1 MRIIDAEPQLVSEIL
16 EEMEN
21 IDSKQKD
28 DYTVYVGR
36 HELLGRMV
44 VVVGQDNHGVI
55 VELE

>member
-1 MRIIDAEPQLVSEIL
+1 MRIIDAEPQLVSDIL

-21 IDSKQKD
+21 IDSKQTD
-28 DYTVYVGR
+28 AYAVYVGR

-44 VVVGQDNHGVI
+44 VVVGQDNHGMI

>member
-21 IDSKQKD
+21 TDSKQKG

-36 HELLGRMV
+36 HGLLGRMV
-44 VVVGQDNHGVI
+44 VVVGQDNHGVV